1 MLDASISI
9 AVKQSLDVDTDV
21 GSKAADNIV
30 TDKRTLHGAMAP
42 SLRIARGGVKLR
54 MTGSNSMC
62 ADSPRSIFP
71 LPAALMLCFA
81 PLAIYAAEPVVPPNA
96 GSILQQTQPVEPPA
110 PSSGGTGLSIEEA
123 GGATLP
129 PSAPFLVK
137 SIQLSGNSVFDAATL
152 HALIADA
159 EGKSMTLPELGAV
172 IARISAYYH
181 SHGYPLARAIIPAQT
196 IQDGVVRVEIIEARY
211 GQITLDN
218 HSRVVDPLLQ
228 ATLAPVQAEQVIG
241 QAPLNRALLL
251 LSDIPGVAVAATLKP
266 GETVGTSDL
275 EVQTAATAAIAGD
288 ASVDNDGNR
297 YTGRE
302 RLGGTVSLIDPL
314 HHGDTLSLTGLTS
327 GRDMNYGSIGYE
339 ALLNG
344 AGTRMGGSYSALHY
358 ILGSTLAPLDGH
370 GIADVESLWLKHP
383 LVRTQDFNIYAQGQY
398 DHKHLNDD
406 IDSGD
411 IHTNRHLD
419 DWTTSLAGDLRDTL
433 LSGGVNTWSL
443 GWTYGRLSFDNAA
456 AELADSGTAKTQGRF
471 SIWNATFSRLQH
483 VSAGDALYLTLSG
496 QWSNSNLDPAEKMV
510 AGGPFTVR
518 AFDMGALSGDTGIL
532 ASAEFRHDL
541 RILWSGQLQAT
552 AFADSERVT
561 INHSVWAPG
570 PNSATLSGAGLGLNW
585 AGARQWSARACVA
598 VPIGATPVLID
609 RTNSARAWFAIS
621 KGF

>member
-1 MLDASISI
+1 MYA
-9 AVKQSLDVDTDV
+9 
-21 GSKAADNIV
+21 N
-30 TDKRTLHGAMAP
+30 
-42 SLRIARGGVKLR
+42 
-54 MTGSNSMC
+54 
-62 ADSPRSIFP
+62 SPRSRFSLAAA
-71 LPAALMLCFA
+71 LPACLA
-81 PLAIYAAEPVVPPNA
+81 PLALYAAEPVVPNA
-96 GSILQQTQPVEPPA
+96 GSILQQTQPVEPPT
-110 PSSGGTGLSIEEA
+110 PSSNGTGLSIEEA

-137 SIQLSGNSVFDAATL
+137 SIQLSGNSVFGGATL

-172 IARISAYYH
+172 IARVSAYYH

-196 IQDGVVRVEIIEARY
+196 IQDGAVRVEIIEARY
-211 GQITLDN
+211 GQITLAN
-218 HSRVVDPLLQ
+218 HSRVSDPLLQ
-228 ATLAPVQAEQVIG
+228 ATLAPVQTGQVIG

-275 EVQTAATAAIAGD
+275 EVQTAATSAVAGD
-288 ASVDNDGNR
+288 VSVDNDGNR
-297 YTGRE
+297 YTGRA
-302 RLGGTVSLIDPL
+302 RLGGTVSFIDPL
-314 HHGDTLSLTGLTS
+314 HHGDALSLTGLTS
-327 GRDMNYGSIGYE
+327 GSGMNYGSVGYE

-383 LVRTQDFNIYAQGQY
+383 FVRTQDFNIYGQIQY

-406 IDSGD
+406 IDASD
-411 IHTNRHLD
+411 IHTDRHLD
-419 DWTTSLAGDLRDTL
+419 DFTASVAGDLRDSL

-443 GWTYGRLSFDNAA
+443 GWTSGRLNFDNGAA
-456 AELADSGTAKTQGRF
+456 QLADSTTARTQGGF

-483 VSAGDALYLTLSG
+483 VSAGDSVYLTLTG

-518 AFDMGALSGDTGIL
+518 AYDIGALSGDTGVL

-541 RILWSGQLQAT
+541 RLLWNGQLQAV
-552 AFADSERVT
+552 AFADSEHVT
-561 INHSVWAPG
+561 INHDVWAPG
-570 PNSATLSGAGLGLNW
+570 PNSATLSGAGLGFNW
-585 AGARQWSARACVA
+585 SDAKQWNAKAYIA
-598 VPIGATPVLID
+598 VPIGGTPELID
-609 RTNSARAWFAIS
+609 RNNAARVWVAVS

>member
-1 MLDASISI
+1 M
-9 AVKQSLDVDTDV
+9 
-21 GSKAADNIV
+21 
-30 TDKRTLHGAMAP
+30 
-42 SLRIARGGVKLR
+42 
-54 MTGSNSMC
+54 
-62 ADSPRSIFP
+62 
-71 LPAALMLCFA
+71 
-81 PLAIYAAEPVVPPNA
+81 
-96 GSILQQTQPVEPPA
+96 QQTQPVEPPT
-110 PSSGGTGLSIEEA
+110 PSSNGTGLSIEEA

-172 IARISAYYH
+172 IARVSAYYH

-196 IQDGVVRVEIIEARY
+196 IQDGAVRVEIIEARY

-218 HSRVVDPLLQ
+218 HSRVADSLLQ
-228 ATLAPVQAEQVIG
+228 ATLSPVQTGQVIG

-275 EVQTAATAAIAGD
+275 EVQTAPTSAIAGD
-288 ASVDNDGNR
+288 VAVDNDGNR
-297 YTGRE
+297 YTGRA
-302 RLGGTVSLIDPL
+302 RLGGTVSFIDPL

-327 GRDMNYGSIGYE
+327 GSGMNYGSVGYE

-383 LVRTQDFNIYAQGQY
+383 FVRMQDFNIYGQLQY

-406 IDSGD
+406 IDASD
-411 IHTNRHLD
+411 IHTDRHLD
-419 DWTTSLAGDLRDTL
+419 DWTASVAGDLRDTL

-443 GWTYGRLSFDNAA
+443 GWTSGRLNFENAA
-456 AELADSGTAKTQGRF
+456 AQLADSTTARTQGGF

-483 VSAGDALYLTLSG
+483 VSAGDALYLTLTG

-518 AFDMGALSGDTGIL
+518 AYDIGVLSGDTGVL

-541 RILWSGQLQAT
+541 RLLWSGQLQAI
-552 AFADSERVT
+552 AFADSEHVT
-561 INHSVWAPG
+561 INHNVWAPG
-570 PNSATLSGAGLGLNW
+570 PNSATLSGAGLGFNW
-585 AGARQWSARACVA
+585 SDARQWNAKAYVA
-598 VPIGATPVLID
+598 VPIGGTPVLID
-609 RTNSARAWFAIS
+609 RNNAARVWFAIS